1 MSTIYIRVP
10 SKASADSVAHWITLP
25 CQYAVVTRGEAIE
38 REGTAALSDLS
49 DVIGKAQRVV
59 LLMAASD
66 VTLLRLQMPPLSPAR
81 LRAALP
87 NFIEDQLMSDPAEC
101 AFAIGPPTDGLR
113 TVGVVNRG
121 WLDILVNTIESFG
134 ALNITALPSQ
144 LCLPQQAGVS
154 AAVLPEE
161 GAIELVVRPGE
172 HEGMGLPLLPES
184 AEAAPAEVVQT
195 LCALIP
201 EAPITLYVP
210 QAELPSYRDTA
221 ETLLALDP
229 RVTVLAL
236 AAALLIVNVV
246 GLNIEWWRMKSEAAA
261 LQAGM
266 TQAYRNTFPND
277 KVVVDPLVQMK
288 QKVAV
293 AQRKSGQMSGDD
305 FLVLATHFGEAWAQT
320 ATADSKVTISSLE
333 YRDGSLQVRFKGGGV
348 PLDRLRAGLAPH
360 NLTVT
365 QPSAGTLQIRSG
377 K

>member
-1 MSTIYIRVP
+1 M
-10 SKASADSVAHWITLP
+10 
-25 CQYAVVTRGEAIE
+25 
-38 REGTAALSDLS
+38 
-49 DVIGKAQRVV
+49 
-59 LLMAASD
+59 
-66 VTLLRLQMPPLSPAR
+66 
-81 LRAALP
+81 
-87 NFIEDQLMSDPAEC
+87 
-101 AFAIGPPTDGLR
+101 
-113 TVGVVNRG
+113 
-121 WLDILVNTIESFG
+121 
-134 ALNITALPSQ
+134 
-144 LCLPQQAGVS
+144 
-154 AAVLPEE
+154 
-161 GAIELVVRPGE
+161 
-172 HEGMGLPLLPES
+172 PLLPES

-210 QAELPSYRDTA
+210 QAEVPSYRDTA

-229 RVTVLAL
+229 RVTVHADNWSRWIAGAADAKLDMLSERKAAGAANVDWKPWRWPLAL